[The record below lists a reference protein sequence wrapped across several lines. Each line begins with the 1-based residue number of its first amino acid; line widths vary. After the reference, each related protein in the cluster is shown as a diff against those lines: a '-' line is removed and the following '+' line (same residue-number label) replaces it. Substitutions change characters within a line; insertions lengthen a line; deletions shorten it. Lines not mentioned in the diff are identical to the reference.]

1 MRSSR
6 VVPHPHLGLTELSV
20 QEGGFRGWGVP
31 YLGLT
36 LAGEFVDDLKLR
48 EQPMR
53 RERKIPL
60 PARERLHRAHQRVV
74 LLVFLFFFSLCAHW
88 LLNFISCCLASSL
101 EALKHAGL
109 RKVSDDEPGNNGWTG
124 RGKASC
130 FPWCSEVR
138 PL

>member
-74 LLVFLFFFSLCAHW
+74 LLVFLFFFFPLCSLALKFYK
-88 LLNFISCCLASSL
+88 LLPSFISRSTETC
-101 EALKHAGL
+101 
-109 RKVSDDEPGNNGWTG
+109 WTQES
-124 RGKASC
+124 K
-130 FPWCSEVR
+130 
-138 PL
+138 